1 MQYGGSTVVYAIMCY
16 TLLYTL
22 GEIIERNN
30 LIKTVMHT
38 TTSPNGVSLTI
49 LLISYFNCISII
61 TENKG
66 NNNNNERLGY
76 MLRYLDFNWV

>member
-1 MQYGGSTVVYAIMCY
+1 MGYVIVR
-16 TLLYTL
+16 TL

-38 TTSPNGVSLTI
+38 TTSPKGVSLTI
-49 LLISYFNCISII
+49 LLISYSNYISII
-61 TENKG
+61 TENTG

-76 MLRYLDFNWV
+76 MLRYLVINYV

>member
-1 MQYGGSTVVYAIMCY
+1 MGYAIPH
-16 TLLYTL
+16 TL

-30 LIKTVMHT
+30 LIKTVMHA
-38 TTSPNGVSLTI
+38 TTSPKDVRLT
-49 LLISYFNCISII
+49 FNCITII

-76 MLRYLDFNWV
+76 MLRYLDIN